1 MEVQDDTTKNVILV
15 NRGWVP
21 LQYVQQKKPWN
32 RPTEI
37 VDIVGI
43 VSSTERK
50 CTKPFTKSPYPLS
63 FLFIYLFIVS
73 FFIII
78 FLKPLSFENHINI
91 IIHFIL

>member
-1 MEVQDDTTKNVILV
+1 MEVQDNEKNVILV

-50 CTKPFTKSPYPLS
+50 CIKLLQEIHPLL
-63 FLFIYLFIVS
+63 LFIYYY
-73 FFIII
+73 
-78 FLKPLSFENHINI
+78 FLNHFSLEYHINI
-91 IIHFIL
+91 IILYIMFYII